1 MALAAHLRIRAS
13 QWHSLTAVGTHALEY
28 RDHEPGL
35 TLKQAAGAHEF
46 PAAGALLKLAADPD
60 GGRVRPDAR
69 SAHAGPGTARL
80 RVQLSCDPGRAVD
93 HRLVLVPVPGNGA
106 AGRR

>member
-13 QWHSLTAVGTHALEY
+13 QWRSLTAAGTQALEY

-35 TLKQAAGAHEF
+35 TSKQAAGAHEF

-80 RVQLSCDPGRAVD
+80 RV
-93 HRLVLVPVPGNGA
+93 
-106 AGRR
+106 